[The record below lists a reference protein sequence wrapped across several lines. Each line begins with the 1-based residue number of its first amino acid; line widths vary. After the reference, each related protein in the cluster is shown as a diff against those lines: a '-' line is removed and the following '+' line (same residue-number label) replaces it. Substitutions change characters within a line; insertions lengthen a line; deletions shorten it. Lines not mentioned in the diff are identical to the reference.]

1 MRPTTSTSWTVR
13 GHGRGARLAVRLVPG
28 VVAAVVVAALV
39 STTASATEAST
50 APQPGARTA
59 IATLPDLPEVMDAQ
73 ADPDITKVEPTAK
86 PATDMGDRLDSAT
99 GMRTAS
105 GDTTAAT
112 PTYVCAGFGTVDDAT
127 SAYEITRDIYE
138 WGGFPA
144 YKIGNGSG
152 NINWR
157 VNPYNNPSWYMWLHS
172 LRWLGQGI
180 IQGSTG
186 DIPMLDRTG
195 TVIQDWI
202 RDNPYSWS
210 SDIGAVESTRYRTN
224 VLICYRDAVL
234 NAYNVTKLPAKY
246 SWIDSSLDRHA
257 QFLVNHWSGAWNHG
271 TEESISLFG
280 VGCLMGRK
288 DYRDLA
294 VSRLEQGITTSID
307 TQGST
312 NEQSTAYAW
321 FNYHLWGRVED
332 VLRACATD
340 PGTTINARRT
350 AMATWLAHSINTRG
364 NLHQLGDSE
373 VVRSTSVPGTPIEY
387 PATLG
392 ASGTKPSARA
402 AIYSRGYVFGRT
414 TWGDAATS
422 FNKASSY
429 SVRFGPVKAL
439 HGHADHT
446 AITYTSRGRDV
457 VIDSGHAG
465 YQSDAWRT
473 FAKSRNAHSS
483 LSTPSTAELAPVTT
497 LNRSL
502 IADDWEFY
510 EFSDRPGAGVNRIRA
525 VTFLR
530 NPDMFVVLDRASSTT
545 AQLFRTNWH
554 MPSDEIATIYSR
566 TTAISQAAGAA
577 SRSIVFQIPYKQA
590 LPAGALLVQ
599 RGQTNP
605 IQGWHY
611 PTITKRN
618 AAPNIQL
625 ARTGYSASILS
636 FVVPVGTKGGVQY
649 TTRQVGTSSVIDLTV
664 EGKKVSVSVSAGGS
678 ITRL

>member
-1 MRPTTSTSWTVR
+1 MTQPQTSEAQSNPNRGRQRRVVR
-13 GHGRGARLAVRLVPG
+13 RLVPG
-28 VVAAVVVAALV
+28 LVAAVAVAALV
-39 STTASATEAST
+39 ATTASAAETDPAT
-50 APQPGARTA
+50 PAGARPA
-59 IATLPDLPEVMDAQ
+59 LATLSDLPEVTDSEAT
-73 ADPDITKVEPTAK
+73 AEPTYVAPEAK
-86 PATDMGDRLDSAT
+86 AATDMGAKLGSAT
-99 GMRTAS
+99 
-105 GDTTAAT
+105 GDTTAAA
-112 PTYVCAGFGTVDDAT
+112 PTYTCPGFGTVDDAV
-127 SAYEITRDIYE
+127 SPYEITRDVYE

-144 YKIGNGSG
+144 YKVGNGTG

-157 VNPYNNPSWYMWLHS
+157 VNPYNNPSWYMWFHS

-180 IQGSTG
+180 LQASTG

-195 TVIQDWI
+195 VVIQDWI
-202 RDNPYSWS
+202 RDNPYSWQ

-224 VLICYRDAVL
+224 VLICYRATVL
-234 NAYNVTKLPAKY
+234 NAHNVTTLPAKY
-246 SWIDSSLDRHA
+246 SWIDTALHNHA
-257 QFLVNHWSGAWNHG
+257 KFLVNHWSGAWNHG

-280 VGCLMGRK
+280 VGCLLSRP

-294 VSRLEQGITTSID
+294 VNRLEQGITTSID

-321 FNYHLWGRVED
+321 FNYHLWGRVEE
-332 VLRACATD
+332 VLTSCATD
-340 PGTTINARRT
+340 PGVTIGQRRK
-350 AMATWLAHSINTRG
+350 AMATWLAHSINTKG
-364 NLHQLGDSE
+364 YLHQIGDSE
-373 VVRSTSVPGTPIEY
+373 VYRSTSVPGTPIDY

-392 ASGTKPSARA
+392 TAGTHPTART
-402 AIYSRGYVFGRT
+402 AIFNRGYVFGRT
-414 TWGDAATS
+414 TWGDSTS
-422 FNKASSY
+422 SFTKASSY
-429 SVRFGPVKAL
+429 SVRFGPARAL
-439 HGHADHT
+439 HGHTDHT

-473 FAKSRNAHSS
+473 WAKGRSAHSS
-483 LSTPSTAELAPVTT
+483 LSTPLSKELWPATALT
-497 LNRSL
+497 RSVVD
-502 IADDWEFY
+502 DDWEFY
-510 EFSDRPGAGVNRIRA
+510 EFKDSPGAGINRTRA

-545 AQLFRTNWH
+545 AQQFRTNWH

-566 TTAISQAAGAA
+566 TTSISQAAGAA
-577 SRSIVFQIPYKQA
+577 SRTIVFQIPYKQA

-611 PTITKRN
+611 NTITQRK

-636 FVVPVGTKGGVQY
+636 FVVPVGAAKGVTY
-649 TTRQVGTSSVIDLTV
+649 TTRQVGTSSVIDLVV